1 MKVPSYLLTLIW
13 LCKEG
18 ASSTFLDIS
27 TSELSRLLGI
37 SQQAVSKQMIEM
49 EKEGV
54 VMRRRGG
61 RGYSVYVT
69 QEGIDLLNR
78 FYTMLKGVLEGSEGE
93 LIIRG
98 RVFTGMG
105 EGAYYISLDGYR
117 KQFISKLGFEP
128 FPGTLNLR
136 LEEPDSHL
144 RAKLEAMDGI
154 FIEGFRDGRR
164 TYGAVKCFHATVNG
178 RYQGAA
184 LIVERTHYGDNVLE
198 VISPF
203 NLREKMKLKDGDMVE
218 VKVNTSYKS
227 TKDGE

>member
-13 LCKEG
+13 LCKKG
-18 ASSTFLDIS
+18 AASTFLDIS
-27 TSELSRLLGI
+27 TSELSKLLGF
-37 SQQAVSKQMIEM
+37 SQQAISKQMIEM
-49 EKEGV
+49 EKEGIV
-54 VMRRRGG
+54 VRRRGG
-61 RGYSVYVT
+61 KGYSVYVT

-78 FYTMLKGVLEGSEGE
+78 FYIMLKEVLEGSERE

-105 EGAYYISLDGYR
+105 EGAYYISLNGYR

-136 LEEPDSHL
+136 LEEPDTHL
-144 RAKLEAMDGI
+144 RAKLKVMDGI
-154 FIEGFRDGRR
+154 IIEGFRDGRR
-164 TYGAVKCFHATVNG
+164 TYGAVKCFPATING

-184 LIVERTHYGDNVLE
+184 LIIERTHYGEEVLE

-218 VKVNTSYKS
+218 VQVNTSYKS
-227 TKDGE
+227 STD